1 MEWGLG
7 RLADSLGD
15 YEHQALD
22 FLSCTTLDVE
32 NCHAAVHSKKMN
44 MSKLENARSFIATM
58 KGGGGSNVLQAGLLT
73 TTPVEGPGTQSPIQ
87 WCLLVTY
94 R

>member
-7 RLADSLGD
+7 RLADILGEYD
-15 YEHQALD
+15 YQALD
-22 FLSCTTLDVE
+22 FLSCMALDVE
-32 NCHAAVHSKKMN
+32 NCHTPVHSKKMN
-44 MSKLENARSFIATM
+44 MSNI
-58 KGGGGSNVLQAGLLT
+58 
-73 TTPVEGPGTQSPIQ
+73 TPVEGPGTQSPIQ